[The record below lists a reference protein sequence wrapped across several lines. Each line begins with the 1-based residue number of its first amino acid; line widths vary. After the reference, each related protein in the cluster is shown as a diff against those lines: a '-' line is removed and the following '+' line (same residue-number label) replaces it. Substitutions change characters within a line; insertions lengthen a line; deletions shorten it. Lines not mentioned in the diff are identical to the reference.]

1 MTQCSPIYRKRKQ
14 EEKEVK
20 KAEKD
25 EDKKVLRKLIP
36 KKFWRWKKVF
46 GKKESERMPVQ
57 KAWDHAI
64 ELKEEFTP
72 KKRKI
77 YSLSRE
83 EKEKMQAFVED
94 QLRKGYI

>member
-1 MTQCSPIYRKRKQ
+1 MTQCPPIYRKRKQ

-64 ELKEEFTP
+64 ELKEEFKP

-94 QLRKGYI
+94 